1 MNRPAQTHM
10 DDVYRILRYL
20 KINPGKRIF
29 FKKSSVRDIKMYTDA
44 DWDGSQADRRS
55 TSEYCTFLW
64 GNFDDLEKQKT
75 CGGTHERKS
84 KILSSSS

>member
-1 MNRPAQTHM
+1 M
-10 DDVYRILRYL
+10 DDVYRVLRYL

-55 TSEYCTFLW
+55 TSEYCTILW

-75 CGGTHERKS
+75 WRRKNLWWHAS
-84 KILSSSS
+84 VQKKNIEL